1 MKLNIIIEKLN
12 ELYPESLKSSYDNVG
27 LMVGSMTK
35 DVKRVLLA
43 LDLTREV
50 MDEAI
55 NNNIDLII
63 THHPVL
69 FHPLSM
75 IDTDKDPGSIIRDL
89 IKYDIANYAMHTNFD
104 VVKMNDYLSSLIGIE
119 NKEILSESESLG
131 VYGDIK
137 PTKVEDYILKVKK
150 AFGIASCEY
159 YGKENITISKVGI
172 IGGSGSSRI
181 DAAKEKGL
189 DLFITGDVSYS
200 RGIEAKRLGVNVLDV
215 GHFVEHLF
223 TDVLNEDLK
232 NLDSTLE
239 VLTSSVDVIPYVRY

>member
-1 MKLNIIIEKLN
+1 MKLYNIIEKLN

-27 LMVGSMTK
+27 LMVGSMNK

-150 AFGIASCEY
+150 AFDITSCEY
-159 YGKENITISKVGI
+159 YGRESIVISKVGI

-223 TDVLNEDLK
+223 TNVLNEDLK

-239 VLTSSVDVIPYVRY
+239 VSTSSINVVPYVRY